1 MSFAA
6 RRADTV
12 FDALERGMGASDS
25 ASMSEAV
32 ATGRTRT
39 LMGETR
45 QDLIEVIRQRGH
57 RRLDEPVQL
66 ASGDWSRHFIDAKRA
81 LARGSDLQR
90 AAVALCDLAT
100 EMGVG
105 FDAVGGLTM
114 GADQFAHAIAM
125 VTDCEWFSV
134 RKTPKG
140 RGTNQRVE
148 GAVLGPGRAVLLVDD
163 VVTRGGSIA
172 DALGAIRETGAT
184 VVAAVS
190 LVDRGEFGRAVF
202 NREGIPYR
210 PLVTYADLGIP
221 AVGSESGITAATH

>member
-1 MSFAA
+1 MSFVTDT
-6 RRADTV
+6 ADAT
-12 FDALERGMGASDS
+12 FDAPGRGMAASGP
-25 ASMSEAV
+25 ASRSRTV
-32 ATGRTRT
+32 ITGRTRV
-39 LMGETR
+39 LMAETS
-45 QDLIEVIRQRGH
+45 QHLIDVIRQRGH

-100 EMGVG
+100 EMGVS

-163 VVTRGGSIA
+163 VVTRGASIA
-172 DALGAIRETGAT
+172 DALSAIRETGAS

-190 LVDRGEFGRAVF
+190 LVDRGEFGQKVF
-202 NREGIPYR
+202 DREGIPYR
-210 PLVTYADLGIP
+210 ALVTYADLGIP
-221 AVGSESGITAATH
+221 AVGSESGIAATAH